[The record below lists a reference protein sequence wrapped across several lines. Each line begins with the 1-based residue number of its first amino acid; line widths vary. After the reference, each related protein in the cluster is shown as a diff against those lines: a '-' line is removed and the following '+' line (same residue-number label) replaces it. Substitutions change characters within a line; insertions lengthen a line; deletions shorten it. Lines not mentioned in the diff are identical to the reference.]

1 MEGFEG
7 SKISVEQVTADVV
20 GIARELESE
29 VETEGVTELLESQDK
44 ALKDE
49 ELILTDE
56 QRKMEATPCEDT
68 VKTVE
73 MTPKDLKYYIH
84 LVEKASA
91 EFEGTDFN
99 LERTSTVAK
108 MLSNSIACYRKSFVS
123 QLRW

>member
-56 QRKMEATPCEDT
+56 QRKMEATPGEDT

>member
-29 VETEGVTELLESQDK
+29 VEPEGVTELLESQDK